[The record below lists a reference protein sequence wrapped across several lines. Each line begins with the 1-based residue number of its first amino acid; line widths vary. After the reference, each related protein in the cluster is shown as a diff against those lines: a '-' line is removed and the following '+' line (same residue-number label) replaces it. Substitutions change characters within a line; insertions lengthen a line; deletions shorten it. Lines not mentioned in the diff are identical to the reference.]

1 VRGVTDL
8 SAPIIG
14 ETGWA
19 VGALTVP
26 FILRDDQHTGL
37 EDAIPV
43 VMREA
48 AAISADL
55 AVGMPGHATNA
66 GD

>member
-1 VRGVTDL
+1 VTDL
-8 SAPIIG
+8 GAPIIG

-26 FILRDDQHTGL
+26 FILRDDAKVGL
-37 EDAIPV
+37 DEAIAV
-43 VMREA
+43 VTREA

-55 AVGMPGHATNA
+55 AVGMPGLATSA
-66 GD
+66 

>member
-1 VRGVTDL
+1 MG
-8 SAPIIG
+8 APIIG

-26 FILRDDQHTGL
+26 FIARDGSRTGL
-37 EDAIPV
+37 EDATAV

-48 AAISADL
+48 AAISAEL
-55 AVGMPGHATNA
+55 AVGMPGAA
-66 GD
+66 DG